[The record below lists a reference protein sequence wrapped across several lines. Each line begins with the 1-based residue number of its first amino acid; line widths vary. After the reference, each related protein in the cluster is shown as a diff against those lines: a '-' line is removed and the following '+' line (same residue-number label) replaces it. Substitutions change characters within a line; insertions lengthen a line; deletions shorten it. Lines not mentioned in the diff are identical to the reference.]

1 MPVKTFF
8 KLLNSSFK
16 DMRIAS
22 PSYFKKVTPVD
33 KMLDV
38 SFLRLIPEW
47 VTPNHVT
54 IFRFLS
60 IPLLIALLL
69 ADYTDLAAILFVV
82 SAFSDAVD
90 GALARTRKKI
100 TKWGIVND
108 PLADKLLI
116 GSVVAI
122 IVTKYIHPLLAFSII
137 GIEIFIFA
145 SALYKTRYG
154 GKIVPAK
161 TVGKI
166 KMIFESIALFSIFV
180 SILSGV
186 GAFLM
191 IGTILLYLAIF
202 FAILSLF
209 VYKSI

>member
-122 IVTKYIHPLLAFSII
+122 IVTKYI
-137 GIEIFIFA
+137 
-145 SALYKTRYG
+145 SALH
-154 GKIVPAK
+154 
-161 TVGKI
+161 
-166 KMIFESIALFSIFV
+166 
-180 SILSGV
+180 
-186 GAFLM
+186 
-191 IGTILLYLAIF
+191 
-202 FAILSLF
+202 
-209 VYKSI
+209 

>member
-1 MPVKTFF
+1 
-8 KLLNSSFK
+8 
-16 DMRIAS
+16 MRIAS
-22 PSYFKKVTPVD
+22 PSYFKKVTPID

-69 ADYTDLAAILFVV
+69 ADYTDLATTLFVI

-90 GALARTRKKI
+90 GALARTRKEV

-122 IVTKYIHPLLAFSII
+122 VVTKYVHPILAFSII

-166 KMIFESIALFSIFV
+166 KMILESVALFLIFV
-180 SILSGV
+180 SIISGS
-186 GAFLM
+186 GIFLV